1 MTVSLEVK
9 GRGSD
14 KKQVPGVKKVVS
26 GLLKQVGL
34 SGEFHLTMTGKTHG
48 SVGEEKVVLVRRE
61 KSAVKIR
68 VQADPRSH
76 FQCFL
81 NGGGLSPRQLW
92 SSLSTIAPTTVG
104 KNGGAVIPK
113 DSDDEKTEDS
123 KRVVETSSVKTQST
137 DTTQKEKGMGNK
149 MRGFTSRP
157 EEVELAMLAIDEHLK
172 ENKLSRLSYFELRN
186 LLADLF
192 EVQSDGRIF
201 NSIFKSLCAQGHL
214 ILVEEGAEKFY
225 SRPASKEPSSESS
238 GLASDTF
245 EKFQALHQKVAR
257 YEELTKQREVLVAE
271 LEALDAE
278 IARDGLDQAA
288 TRLEEIEKLL

>member
-1 MTVSLEVK
+1 MTVSLGVK

-14 KKQVPGVKKVVS
+14 KKQVSGVKKVVLS
-26 GLLKQVGL
+26 LLEEAEL
-34 SGEFHLTMTGKTHG
+34 SGQFHLTMTGKTRG
-48 SVGEEKVVLVRRE
+48 LVGESSVVLVRE
-61 KSAVKIR
+61 ETSAVKIR

-92 SSLSTIAPTTVG
+92 SRLSDVAPTTVG
-104 KNGGAVIPK
+104 KNGGAAIPV
-113 DSDDEKTEDS
+113 DFDDKKTEDP

-137 DTTQKEKGMGNK
+137 DITQKEKGMESK
-149 MRGFTSRP
+149 MRGFSKRP

-172 ENKLSRLSYFELRN
+172 ENKISRLSSLELRN
-186 LLADLF
+186 LLAELF
-192 EVQSDGRIF
+192 EVSSDGRVFKPIF
-201 NSIFKSLCAQGHL
+201 RSLCAQGHL

-225 SRPASKEPSSESS
+225 ARPASKESSSESS
-238 GLASDTF
+238 GPASDAF

-257 YEELTKQREVLVAE
+257 YEELVKRREVLVAE